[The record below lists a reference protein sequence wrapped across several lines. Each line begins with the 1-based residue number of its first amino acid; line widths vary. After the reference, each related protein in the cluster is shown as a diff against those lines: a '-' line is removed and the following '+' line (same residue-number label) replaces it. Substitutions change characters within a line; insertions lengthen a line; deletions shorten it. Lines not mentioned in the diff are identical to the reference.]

1 MPLLD
6 QLKMDLIL
14 LSITW
19 KMLSASNMGVFFMDQ
34 FLILQDPIWPIK
46 LDFRKD
52 QRILLKKYLTT
63 FNPFSSF
70 CTENLLWKSPNLKIS
85 RILTTHNTK
94 LTGFFIG
101 VHRSPPEFTGVFI
114 KNSPDTGVSGFL
126 TGVAIRWLDFHRSV
140 LRCANFPPECTP
152 AGSLREE
159 V

>member
-1 MPLLD
+1 MG
-6 QLKMDLIL
+6 LIL

-70 CTENLLWKSPNLKIS
+70 STAKLFAILAIFRFSCFSSKPTVQYWQWNFKSPHMSYYHNSNSTMVHYWQWNFKPTRIS
-85 RILTTHNTK
+85 CYQ
-94 LTGFFIG
+94 
-101 VHRSPPEFTGVFI
+101 
-114 KNSPDTGVSGFL
+114 NSNSTIVQY
-126 TGVAIRWLDFHRSV
+126 WQW
-140 LRCANFPPECTP
+140 NFKSTRM
-152 AGSLREE
+152 SY
-159 V
+159 

>member
-1 MPLLD
+1 MD
-6 QLKMDLIL
+6 QLKMGLIL

-85 RILTTHNTK
+85 RILTTLNTK
-94 LTGFFIG
+94 LTVFFHWSSPESTG
-101 VHRSPPEFTGVFI
+101 VHRGFHQKFTG
-114 KNSPDTGVSGFL
+114 
-126 TGVAIRWLDFHRSV
+126 HRSV
-140 LRCANFPPECTP
+140 RFFDRSSNPVTGFSPECAP
-152 AGSLREE
+152 
-159 V
+159 VC